1 MWDTGCNSWY
11 LTDEGNV
18 ELSPYDRE
26 TVTAMLS
33 RPDEHDF
40 HVTRAASA
48 S

>member
-18 ELSPYDRE
+18 DLWPYDRE
-26 TVTAMLS
+26 TMTASLS

-40 HVTRAASA
+40 HVTRASA
-48 S
+48 T